1 MGVIILLDTI
11 SSRYFHYLSKNE
23 PSANYT
29 LTYPIIIANETQRQR
44 VKHTIR
50 IKGKILSF
58 RFYACSKL
66 KIKAA
71 WHISNKKLIAKSQVI
86 QPHNI

>member
-1 MGVIILLDTI
+1 MGVIILLNTI

-29 LTYPIIIANETQRQR
+29 LTHPIIIANETQRQR

-50 IKGKILSF
+50 IKE
-58 RFYACSKL
+58 
-66 KIKAA
+66 
-71 WHISNKKLIAKSQVI
+71 
-86 QPHNI
+86 